1 MRGRMN
7 NVEKAKNFKDSIR
20 KLMTSLKPYLFIIII
35 AIVLIILSTV
45 CILIGPNRLSK
56 MTDLIEEGISVNI
69 DLTDEQM
76 STLRTEKEVR
86 IESENFTFLLQF
98 EDFNNQDSSDDLVT
112 VLLEISTGDQTVTQF
127 VGSEKFSVIEENE
140 FVNFS
145 SSEVEGIGIGYQ
157 NGAFSIWL
165 NTEGKVNLDSI
176 FRLAIFLV
184 ILYIAAY
191 FANFF
196 QGFIMATVNQ
206 RVSQNLRSAIS
217 NKINKLS
224 LKYFDSTSYGEV
236 LSRVTNDVDTIGQA
250 LNNSVSTLVGA
261 FALFIG
267 SLIMMFVTNWIMALS
282 GVIAT
287 IIGFALM
294 ILIISKSQKY
304 FIEQQAVLGEVNGLV
319 EEAYSGQE
327 IIKAYNAEEETEEI
341 FNKENSRLYKSAWKS
356 QFYSGL
362 MQPLMNFI
370 GNFGYVVV
378 CVVGAVLVYY
388 KMIDFAVI
396 VAIMIYIRLFTQP
409 LAQMAQGV
417 TNLQSAA
424 AASERVHEF
433 LEQVELKDESNLT
446 QHIDTK
452 AVKGNVEFKHVKFGY
467 VPEKIIIKDFS
478 AKIKAGQK
486 VAIVGPTGAGKTTLV
501 NLLMK
506 FYDVT
511 DGDILIDGIP
521 IKELTRENVHDIFGM
536 VLQDTWLFQGSI
548 KDNIR
553 YSKDDVTDEQIINAC
568 KECGIDHF
576 VKTLPNGYDT
586 ILDDNTNISAG
597 QKQLLT
603 IARAMVENA
612 PMLILDE
619 ATSSVDTRTEILIQQ
634 AMDKLTKNRTSFVIA
649 HRLSTIKNS
658 DIILVM
664 KDGDIIETG
673 NHEELL
679 KKNGFYA
686 ELYNSQFEEV

>member
-1 MRGRMN
+1 MN
-7 NVEKAKNFKDSIR
+7 SVEKAKNFKDSIK
-20 KLMTSLKPYLFIIII
+20 KLMKSLKPYLFIIIV
-35 AIVLIILSTV
+35 AIVLIIISTV
-45 CILIGPNRLSK
+45 CTLIGPNRLSK
-56 MTDLIEEGISVNI
+56 MTDLIEEGVSVNV

-76 STLRTEKEVR
+76 SSLRTEKQVR
-86 IESENFTFLLQF
+86 IASENYTFLVQL
-98 EDFNNQDSSDDLVT
+98 EDYNNQDSSDDLVT
-112 VLLEISTGDQTVTQF
+112 VLIEVVAGEQTITQF
-127 VGSEKFSVIEENE
+127 VGSEKFSIIEENE
-140 FVNFS
+140 FVNFTS
-145 SSEVEGIGIGYQ
+145 SDIEGVGIGYQ
-157 NGAFSIWL
+157 NGTLSIWL
-165 NTEGKVNLDSI
+165 NTQGKINLDSI

-184 ILYIAAY
+184 ILYIVAY

-217 NKINKLS
+217 TKINKLP
-224 LKYFDSTSYGEV
+224 LKYFDTTSYGEV

-261 FALFIG
+261 VALFIG

-282 GVIAT
+282 GVVAT

-319 EEAYSGQE
+319 EETYSGQE
-327 IIKAYNAEEETEEI
+327 IIKAYNAEEETKTI

-388 KMIDFAVI
+388 KIIDFAVI
-396 VAIMIYIRLFTQP
+396 IAIMIYIRLFTQP
-409 LAQMAQGV
+409 LAQISQGV

-433 LEQVELKDESNLT
+433 LEQDELKDESNLT
-446 QHIDTK
+446 KFIDTK
-452 AVKGNVEFKHVKFGY
+452 SVKGDVEFRNVKFGY

-511 DGDILIDGIP
+511 DGDILIDGIS
-521 IKELTRENVHDIFGM
+521 IKELTRENVHDLFGM

-553 YSKDDVTDEQIINAC
+553 YSKKNVTDEQIINAC

-576 VKTLPNGYDT
+576 VKTMPEGYDT

-634 AMDKLTKNRTSFVIA
+634 AMDKLTENRTSFVIA

-658 DIILVM
+658 DMILVM
-664 KDGDIIETG
+664 KDGDIVEMG

-686 ELYNSQFEEV
+686 ELYNSQFDSV

>member
-1 MRGRMN
+1 MPNRIN
-7 NVEKAKNFKDSIR
+7 KVDKAKDFKASIK
-20 KLMTSLKPYLFIIII
+20 KLFSSLRPYLFMIVI
-35 AIVLIILSTV
+35 AIVLIIISTV
-45 CILIGPNRLSK
+45 CTLVGPNRLSK
-56 MTDLIEEGISVNI
+56 MTDIIEKGVSINI
-69 DLTDEQM
+69 DLTDEQL
-76 STLRTEKEVR
+76 STLQTEKELK
-86 IESENFTFLLQF
+86 IESENYSFILQY
-98 EDFNNQDSSDDLVT
+98 EDYNNQDSTDDLIT
-112 VLLEISTGDQTVTQF
+112 LTIEIIQGEQTYTEF
-127 VGSEKFSVIEENE
+127 VGSEKFDVIKENE
-140 FVNFS
+140 FVNFNDKN
-145 SSEVEGIGIGYQ
+145 IGIGYS
-157 NGAFSIWL
+157 NNTLNIWL
-165 NTEGKVNLDSI
+165 NTETKINLDSI
-176 FRLAIFLV
+176 FRIAIFLV
-184 ILYIAAY
+184 ILYIISY

-196 QGFIMATVNQ
+196 QGFLMATVNQ
-206 RVSQNLRSAIS
+206 RVSKNLRTAIS
-217 NKINKLS
+217 DKINRLP
-224 LKYFDSTSYGEV
+224 LKYFDSMSYGEV

-250 LNNSVSTLVGA
+250 LNNSVNTLVGA
-261 FALFIG
+261 AALFIG

-287 IIGFALM
+287 IIGFVIM
-294 ILIISKSQKY
+294 IVIISKSQKY
-304 FIEQQAVLGEVNGLV
+304 FMEQQAVLGQVNGIV
-319 EEAYSGQE
+319 EECYSGQE
-327 IIKAYNAEEETEEI
+327 IIKAYNAEQETGEFFE
-341 FNKENSRLYKSAWKS
+341 KENTRLYKSAWKS

-362 MQPLMNFI
+362 MQPIMGFI
-370 GNFGYVVV
+370 GNFSYVVV

-388 KMIDFAVI
+388 NIINFSVI
-396 VAIMIYIRLFTQP
+396 IAIMIYIRLFTQP

-424 AASERVHEF
+424 AASERVFEF
-433 LEQVELKDESNLT
+433 LEQPELSDESNLT
-446 QHIDTK
+446 KRLENSEI
-452 AVKGNVEFKHVKFGY
+452 KGNVEFKHVKFGY

-511 DGDILIDGIP
+511 DGDILIDGVS
-521 IKELTRENVHDIFGM
+521 IKELTRENVHSIFGM
-536 VLQDTWLFQGSI
+536 VLQDTWLFQGTI
-548 KDNIR
+548 KDNVR
-553 YSKDDVTDEQIINAC
+553 YSREDVTDEQIINAC
-568 KECGIDHF
+568 VECGIDHF

-619 ATSSVDTRTEILIQQ
+619 ATSSVDTRTEILIQNS
-634 AMDKLTKNRTSFVIA
+634 MDKLTENRTSFVIA
-649 HRLSTIKNS
+649 HRLSTIKNA

-664 KDGDIIETG
+664 KDGDIIEMG

-679 KKNGFYA
+679 AKNGFYA

>member
-20 KLMTSLKPYLFIIII
+20 KLMTSLKPYLFIITI
-35 AIVLIILSTV
+35 AIVLIIISTV
-45 CILIGPNRLSK
+45 CTLIGPNRLSK

-76 STLRTEKEVR
+76 ATLRTEKEVR
-86 IESENFTFLLQF
+86 IESDNFTFLLQF
-98 EDFNNQDSSDDLVT
+98 EDYNNQDSSDDLVT
-112 VLLEISTGDQTVTQF
+112 VLLEVLAGDQTITQF

-145 SSEVEGIGIGYQ
+145 SSKIEGIGIGYQ
-157 NGAFSIWL
+157 NATLSIWL
-165 NTEGKVNLDSI
+165 NTEGKVNIDSV

-184 ILYIAAY
+184 ILYIVAY

-217 NKINKLS
+217 NKINKLP

-282 GVIAT
+282 GVVAT
-287 IIGFALM
+287 IIGFPLM

-327 IIKAYNAEEETEEI
+327 IIKAYNAEEETEAI

-433 LEQVELKDESNLT
+433 LEQAELKDESNLKKC
-446 QHIDTK
+446 IDTK
-452 AVKGNVEFKHVKFGY
+452 AVKGNVEFRHVKFGY
-467 VPEKIIIKDFS
+467 IPEKIIIKDFS
-478 AKIKAGQK
+478 VKIKAGQK

-511 DGDILIDGIP
+511 DGDILIDGIS

-553 YSKDDVTDEQIINAC
+553 YSKENITDEQIISAC

-576 VKTLPNGYDT
+576 VKTLPNSYDT

-673 NHEELL
+673 NHKELL

>member
-1 MRGRMN
+1 MPNRVN
-7 NVEKAKNFKDSIR
+7 KVDKAKDFKASIK
-20 KLMTSLKPYLFIIII
+20 KLFSSLRPYLFMIVI
-35 AIVLIILSTV
+35 AIVLIIISTV
-45 CILIGPNRLSK
+45 CTLVGPNRLSK
-56 MTDLIEEGISVNI
+56 MTDIIEKGVSVNI
-69 DLTDEQM
+69 DLTDEQL
-76 STLRTEKEVR
+76 STLQTEKELK
-86 IESENFTFLLQF
+86 IESENYSFILQY
-98 EDFNNQDSSDDLVT
+98 EDYNNQDSTDDLIT
-112 VLLEISTGDQTVTQF
+112 LTIEIIQGEQTYTEF
-127 VGSEKFSVIEENE
+127 VGSEKFDVIKENE
-140 FVNFS
+140 FVNFDDRN
-145 SSEVEGIGIGYQ
+145 IGIGYS
-157 NGAFSIWL
+157 NNTLNIWL
-165 NTEGKVNLDSI
+165 NTETKINLDSI
-176 FRLAIFLV
+176 FRIAIFLV
-184 ILYIAAY
+184 ILYIISY

-196 QGFIMATVNQ
+196 QGFLMATVNQ
-206 RVSQNLRSAIS
+206 RVSKNLRTAIS
-217 NKINKLS
+217 DKINRLP
-224 LKYFDSTSYGEV
+224 LKYFDSMSYGEV

-250 LNNSVSTLVGA
+250 LNNSVNTLVGA
-261 FALFIG
+261 AALFIG

-287 IIGFALM
+287 IIGFVIM
-294 ILIISKSQKY
+294 IVIISKSQKY
-304 FIEQQAVLGEVNGLV
+304 FMEQQAVLGQVNGIV
-319 EEAYSGQE
+319 EECYSGQE
-327 IIKAYNAEEETEEI
+327 IIKAYNAEQETGEFFE
-341 FNKENSRLYKSAWKS
+341 KENTRLYKSAWKS

-362 MQPLMNFI
+362 MQPIMGFI
-370 GNFGYVVV
+370 GNFSYVVV

-388 KMIDFAVI
+388 NIINFSVI
-396 VAIMIYIRLFTQP
+396 IAIMIYIRLFTQP

-424 AASERVHEF
+424 AASERVFEF
-433 LEQVELKDESNLT
+433 LEQPELSDESNLT
-446 QHIDTK
+446 KRLENSEI
-452 AVKGNVEFKHVKFGY
+452 KGNVEFKHVKFGY

-511 DGDILIDGIP
+511 DGDILIDGVS
-521 IKELTRENVHDIFGM
+521 IKELTRENVHSIFGM
-536 VLQDTWLFQGSI
+536 VLQDTWLFQGTI
-548 KDNIR
+548 KDNVR
-553 YSKDDVTDEQIINAC
+553 YSREDVTDEQIINAC
-568 KECGIDHF
+568 VECGIDHF

-619 ATSSVDTRTEILIQQ
+619 ATSSVDTRTEILIQNS
-634 AMDKLTKNRTSFVIA
+634 MDKLTENRTSFVIA
-649 HRLSTIKNS
+649 HRLSTIKNA

-664 KDGDIIETG
+664 KDGDIIEMG

-679 KKNGFYA
+679 AKNGFYA

>member
-1 MRGRMN
+1 MN

-45 CILIGPNRLSK
+45 CTLIGPNRLSK

-76 STLRTEKEVR
+76 SALRTEKEVR

-145 SSEVEGIGIGYQ
+145 SSEIEGIGIGYQ
-157 NGAFSIWL
+157 NATLSIWL
-165 NTEGKVNLDSI
+165 NTEGKVNIDSV

-184 ILYIAAY
+184 ILYIVAY

-217 NKINKLS
+217 NKINKLP

-282 GVIAT
+282 GVVAT

-327 IIKAYNAEEETEEI
+327 IIKAYNAEEETEAI

-433 LEQVELKDESNLT
+433 LEQAELKDESNLKKC
-446 QHIDTK
+446 IDTK
-452 AVKGNVEFKHVKFGY
+452 AVKGNVEFRHVKFGY
-467 VPEKIIIKDFS
+467 IPEKIIIKDFS
-478 AKIKAGQK
+478 VKIKAGQK

-511 DGDILIDGIP
+511 DGDILIDGIS

-553 YSKDDVTDEQIINAC
+553 YSKENITDEQIISAC

-576 VKTLPNGYDT
+576 VKTLPNSYDT

-673 NHEELL
+673 NHKELL

>member
-1 MRGRMN
+1 MANRVN
-7 NVEKAKNFKDSIR
+7 KVDKAKDFKASIK
-20 KLMTSLKPYLFIIII
+20 KLFSSLRPYLFMIVI
-35 AIVLIILSTV
+35 AIVLIIISTV
-45 CILIGPNRLSK
+45 CTLVGPNRLSK
-56 MTDLIEEGISVNI
+56 MTDIIEKGVSINI
-69 DLTDEQM
+69 DLTDEQL
-76 STLRTEKEVR
+76 STLQTEKELK
-86 IESENFTFLLQF
+86 IESENYSFILQY
-98 EDFNNQDSSDDLVT
+98 EDYNNQDSTDDLIT
-112 VLLEISTGDQTVTQF
+112 LTIEIIQGEQTYTEF
-127 VGSEKFSVIEENE
+127 IGSEKFNVIKENE
-140 FVNFS
+140 FVNFNDKN
-145 SSEVEGIGIGYQ
+145 IGIGYS
-157 NGAFSIWL
+157 NNTLNIWL
-165 NTEGKVNLDSI
+165 NTETKINLDSI
-176 FRLAIFLV
+176 FKIAIFLV
-184 ILYIAAY
+184 ILYIISY

-196 QGFIMATVNQ
+196 QGFLMATVNQ
-206 RVSQNLRSAIS
+206 RVSKNLRTAIS
-217 NKINKLS
+217 DKINRLP
-224 LKYFDSTSYGEV
+224 LKYFDSMSYGEV

-250 LNNSVSTLVGA
+250 LNNSVNTLVGA
-261 FALFIG
+261 AALFIG

-287 IIGFALM
+287 IIGFVIM
-294 ILIISKSQKY
+294 IVIISKSQKY
-304 FIEQQAVLGEVNGLV
+304 FMEQQAVLGQVNGIV
-319 EEAYSGQE
+319 EECYSGQE
-327 IIKAYNAEEETEEI
+327 IIKAYNAEQETGEFFE
-341 FNKENSRLYKSAWKS
+341 KENTRLYKSAWKS

-362 MQPLMNFI
+362 MQPIMGFI
-370 GNFGYVVV
+370 GNFSYVVV

-388 KMIDFAVI
+388 NIINFSVI
-396 VAIMIYIRLFTQP
+396 IAIMIYIRLFTQP

-424 AASERVHEF
+424 AASERVFEF
-433 LEQVELKDESNLT
+433 LEQPELSDESNLT
-446 QHIDTK
+446 KRLENSEI
-452 AVKGNVEFKHVKFGY
+452 KGNVEFKHVKFGY

-511 DGDILIDGIP
+511 DGDILIDGVS
-521 IKELTRENVHDIFGM
+521 IKELTRENVHSIFGM
-536 VLQDTWLFQGSI
+536 VLQDTWLFQGTI
-548 KDNIR
+548 KDNVR
-553 YSKDDVTDEQIINAC
+553 YSREDVTDEQIINAC
-568 KECGIDHF
+568 VECGIDHF

-619 ATSSVDTRTEILIQQ
+619 ATSSVDTRTEILIQNS
-634 AMDKLTKNRTSFVIA
+634 MDKLTENRTSFVIA
-649 HRLSTIKNS
+649 HRLSTIKNA

-664 KDGDIIETG
+664 KDGDIIEMG

-679 KKNGFYA
+679 AKNGFYA

>member
-1 MRGRMN
+1 MVAG
-7 NVEKAKNFKDSIR
+7 
-20 KLMTSLKPYLFIIII
+20 
-35 AIVLIILSTV
+35 
-45 CILIGPNRLSK
+45 
-56 MTDLIEEGISVNI
+56 
-69 DLTDEQM
+69 EQ
-76 STLRTEKEVR
+76 T
-86 IESENFTFLLQF
+86 I
-98 EDFNNQDSSDDLVT
+98 
-112 VLLEISTGDQTVTQF
+112 TQF
-127 VGSEKFSVIEENE
+127 VGSEKFSIIEENE
-140 FVNFS
+140 FVNFTS
-145 SSEVEGIGIGYQ
+145 SDIEGVGIGYQ
-157 NGAFSIWL
+157 NGTLSIWL
-165 NTEGKVNLDSI
+165 NTQGKINLDSI

-184 ILYIAAY
+184 ILYIVAY

-217 NKINKLS
+217 TKINKLP
-224 LKYFDSTSYGEV
+224 LKYFDTTSYGEV

-261 FALFIG
+261 VALFIG

-282 GVIAT
+282 GVVAT
-287 IIGFALM
+287 IIGYALM

-319 EEAYSGQE
+319 EETYSGQE
-327 IIKAYNAEEETEEI
+327 IIKAYNAEEETETI

-388 KMIDFAVI
+388 KIIDFAVI
-396 VAIMIYIRLFTQP
+396 IAIMIYIRLFTQP
-409 LAQMAQGV
+409 LAQISQGV

-433 LEQVELKDESNLT
+433 LEQDELKDESNLT
-446 QHIDTK
+446 KFIDTK
-452 AVKGNVEFKHVKFGY
+452 SVKGDVEFRNVKFGY

-511 DGDILIDGIP
+511 DGDILIDGIS
-521 IKELTRENVHDIFGM
+521 IKELTRENVHDLFGM

-553 YSKDDVTDEQIINAC
+553 YSKENVTDEQIINAC

-576 VKTLPNGYDT
+576 VKTMPEGYDT

-634 AMDKLTKNRTSFVIA
+634 AMDKLTENRTSFVIA

-658 DIILVM
+658 DMILVM
-664 KDGDIIETG
+664 KDGDIVEMG

-686 ELYNSQFEEV
+686 ELYNSQFDSV

>member
-1 MRGRMN
+1 MPNRVN
-7 NVEKAKNFKDSIR
+7 KVDKAKDFKASIK
-20 KLMTSLKPYLFIIII
+20 KLFSSLRPYLFMIVI
-35 AIVLIILSTV
+35 AIVLIIISTV
-45 CILIGPNRLSK
+45 CTLVGPNRLSK
-56 MTDLIEEGISVNI
+56 MTDIIEKGVSVNI
-69 DLTDEQM
+69 DLTDEQL
-76 STLRTEKEVR
+76 STLQTEKELK
-86 IESENFTFLLQF
+86 IESENYSFILQY
-98 EDFNNQDSSDDLVT
+98 EDYNNQDSTDDLIT
-112 VLLEISTGDQTVTQF
+112 LTIEIIQGEQTYTEF
-127 VGSEKFSVIEENE
+127 VGSEKFDVIKENE
-140 FVNFS
+140 FVNFNDKN
-145 SSEVEGIGIGYQ
+145 IGIGYS
-157 NGAFSIWL
+157 NNTLNIWL
-165 NTEGKVNLDSI
+165 NTETKINLDSI
-176 FRLAIFLV
+176 FRIAIFLV
-184 ILYIAAY
+184 ILYIISY

-196 QGFIMATVNQ
+196 QGFLMATVNQ
-206 RVSQNLRSAIS
+206 RVSKNLRTAIS
-217 NKINKLS
+217 DKINRLP
-224 LKYFDSTSYGEV
+224 LKYFDSMSYGEV

-250 LNNSVSTLVGA
+250 LNNSVNTLVGA
-261 FALFIG
+261 AALFIG

-287 IIGFALM
+287 IIGFVIM
-294 ILIISKSQKY
+294 IVIISKSQKY
-304 FIEQQAVLGEVNGLV
+304 FMEQQAVLGQVNGIV
-319 EEAYSGQE
+319 EECYSGQE
-327 IIKAYNAEEETEEI
+327 IIKAYNAEQETGEFFE
-341 FNKENSRLYKSAWKS
+341 KENTRLYKSAWKS

-362 MQPLMNFI
+362 MQPIMGFI
-370 GNFGYVVV
+370 GNFSYVVV

-388 KMIDFAVI
+388 NIINFSVI
-396 VAIMIYIRLFTQP
+396 IAIMIYIRLFTQP

-424 AASERVHEF
+424 AASERVFEF
-433 LEQVELKDESNLT
+433 LEQPELSDESNLT
-446 QHIDTK
+446 KRLENSEI
-452 AVKGNVEFKHVKFGY
+452 KGNVEFKHVKFGY

-511 DGDILIDGIP
+511 DGDILIDGVS
-521 IKELTRENVHDIFGM
+521 IKELTRENVHSIFGM
-536 VLQDTWLFQGSI
+536 VLQDTWLFQGTI
-548 KDNIR
+548 KDNVR
-553 YSKDDVTDEQIINAC
+553 YSREDVTDEQIINAC
-568 KECGIDHF
+568 VECGIDHF

-619 ATSSVDTRTEILIQQ
+619 ATSSVDTRTEILIQNS
-634 AMDKLTKNRTSFVIA
+634 MDKLTENRTSFVIA
-649 HRLSTIKNS
+649 HRLSTIKDA

-664 KDGDIIETG
+664 KDGDIIEMG

-679 KKNGFYA
+679 AKNGFYA

>member
-7 NVEKAKNFKDSIR
+7 SVEKAKNFKDSIK
-20 KLMTSLKPYLFIIII
+20 KLMKSLKPYLFIIIV
-35 AIVLIILSTV
+35 AIVLIIISTV
-45 CILIGPNRLSK
+45 CTLIGPNRLSK
-56 MTDLIEEGISVNI
+56 MTDLIEEGVSVNV

-76 STLRTEKEVR
+76 SSLRTEKQVR
-86 IESENFTFLLQF
+86 IASENYTFLVQL
-98 EDFNNQDSSDDLVT
+98 EDYNNQDSSDDLVT
-112 VLLEISTGDQTVTQF
+112 VLIEVVAGEQTITQF
-127 VGSEKFSVIEENE
+127 VGSEKFSIIEENE
-140 FVNFS
+140 FVNFTS
-145 SSEVEGIGIGYQ
+145 SDIEGVGIGYQ
-157 NGAFSIWL
+157 NGTLSIWL
-165 NTEGKVNLDSI
+165 NTQGKINLDSI

-184 ILYIAAY
+184 ILYIVAY

-217 NKINKLS
+217 TKINKLP
-224 LKYFDSTSYGEV
+224 LKYFDTTSYGEV

-261 FALFIG
+261 VALFIG

-282 GVIAT
+282 GVVAT

-319 EEAYSGQE
+319 EETYSGQE
-327 IIKAYNAEEETEEI
+327 IIKAYNAEEETETI

-388 KMIDFAVI
+388 KIIDFAVI
-396 VAIMIYIRLFTQP
+396 IAIMIYIRLFTQP
-409 LAQMAQGV
+409 LAQISQGV

-433 LEQVELKDESNLT
+433 LEQDELKDESNLT
-446 QHIDTK
+446 KFIDTK
-452 AVKGNVEFKHVKFGY
+452 SVKGDVEFRNVKFGY

-511 DGDILIDGIP
+511 DGDILIDGIS
-521 IKELTRENVHDIFGM
+521 IKELTRENVHDLFGM

-553 YSKDDVTDEQIINAC
+553 YSKENVTDEQIINAC

-576 VKTLPNGYDT
+576 VKTMPEGYDT

-634 AMDKLTKNRTSFVIA
+634 AMDKLTENRTSFVIA

-658 DIILVM
+658 DMILVM
-664 KDGDIIETG
+664 KDGDIVEMG

-686 ELYNSQFEEV
+686 ELYNSQFDSV